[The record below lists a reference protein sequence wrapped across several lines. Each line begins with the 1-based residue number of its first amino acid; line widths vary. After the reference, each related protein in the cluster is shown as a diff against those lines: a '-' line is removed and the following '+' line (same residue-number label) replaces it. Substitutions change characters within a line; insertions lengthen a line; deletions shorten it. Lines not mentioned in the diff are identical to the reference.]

1 MNQKEDMTIGFIGNP
16 NCGKTTLFN
25 AYTGANLKVA
35 NWPGVTVEKVEGA
48 IRPETKAVY
57 LETLGNPNSDIPD
70 IDAIAAIAH
79 RHGLP
84 LVIDNTFGTPYL
96 IRPIEHGADIVVHSA
111 TKFIGGHGTTLGG
124 IIVDSGNSVVEQVEK
139 QLNKLVEVI
148 KVRTLDEGNMI
159 GRELMIIKVSANK
172 NNREHIMTICNIC
185 GAKAADISPTSMT
198 LELSDTPD
206 RIDTFEAMLRP
217 FSILEVVRTGV
228 IALQKGGGK
237 I

>member
-1 MNQKEDMTIGFIGNP
+1 MKQTISVLVENQAGVLNRITS
-16 NCGKTTLFN
+16 LFSRRAFN
-25 AYTGANLKVA
+25 IDSLAV
-35 NWPGVTVEKVEGA
+35 GVTDDPSLSR
-48 IRPETKAVY
+48 IT
-57 LETLGNPNSDIPD
+57 
-70 IDAIAAIAH
+70 
-79 RHGLP
+79 
-84 LVIDNTFGTPYL
+84 
-96 IRPIEHGADIVVHSA
+96 
-111 TKFIGGHGTTLGG
+111 

-172 NNREHIMTICNIC
+172 NNREHIMTICGIC

-198 LELSDTPD
+198 LEISDTPD
-206 RIDTFEAMLRP
+206 RVDVFEEMMRP
-217 FSILEVVRTGV
+217 FNILEVARTGV